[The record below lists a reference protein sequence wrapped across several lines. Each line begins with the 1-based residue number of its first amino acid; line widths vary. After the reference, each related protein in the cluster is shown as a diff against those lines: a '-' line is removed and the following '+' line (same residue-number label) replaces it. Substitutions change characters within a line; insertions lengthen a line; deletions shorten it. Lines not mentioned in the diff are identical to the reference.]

1 MAFVALVI
9 FLIAT
14 FRIVFQLI
22 TGETFQIFGEATT
35 YVDAILFYM
44 AQGLDIVWLFIPRKI
59 AVICMGF
66 SIAGYYLKWVY
77 QFIMWVIRKVPF
89 ISVR

>member
-14 FRIVFQLI
+14 FRVVFQLI
-22 TGETFQIFGEATT
+22 TGETFQIFSEATT

-44 AQGLDIVWLFIPRKI
+44 AQSLDIVWLFIPRKI
-59 AVICMGF
+59 AVASMGF

-89 ISVR
+89 ISVH